1 MIILLWYENENDT
14 GLGVIIRIILEPYAH
29 LDEFVV
35 RCIDFGRG

>member
-14 GLGVIIRIILEPYAH
+14 GLGVILEPYAH